1 MSILTIKIAKLHGLE
16 NIVKIT
22 ELLDI
27 AKN

>member
-16 NIVKIT
+16 NIGKIP